1 MLSGELPG
9 GCHHYAKNARRANFH
24 AATPAPGYILR
35 KVDAIRSRKHSFEGV
50 ELINSGDTCDD
61 EAT

>member
-1 MLSGELPG
+1 M
-9 GCHHYAKNARRANFH
+9 
-24 AATPAPGYILR
+24 